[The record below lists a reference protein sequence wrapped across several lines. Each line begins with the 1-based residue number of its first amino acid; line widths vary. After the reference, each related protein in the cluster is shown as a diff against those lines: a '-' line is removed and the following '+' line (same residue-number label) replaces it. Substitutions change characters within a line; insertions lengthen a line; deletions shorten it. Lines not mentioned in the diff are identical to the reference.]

1 VGVSVSGRKR
11 EGRRERW
18 LEQWFSSLT
27 FHWVS
32 LTFLFFFFSN
42 FTQVVFNRNLQF
54 YLANPGNVL
63 VRLLISFTV
72 GIFQGIVFFRSP
84 AKTPALVQAVALLIC
99 LFVTQLQALLLPFVS
114 MTLFIEDRK
123 FFVREAASRLY
134 STR

>member
-1 VGVSVSGRKR
+1 MFFPHFV
-11 EGRRERW
+11 
-18 LEQWFSSLT
+18 LFLSLT
-27 FHWVS
+27 FRSVFH
-32 LTFLFFFFSN
+32 N
-42 FTQVVFNRNLQF
+42 IIQVVFNRNLKF

-84 AKTPALVQAVALLIC
+84 AKTPALVQAVSLLIC

>member
-1 VGVSVSGRKR
+1 MRDVTSPFPT
-11 EGRRERW
+11 
-18 LEQWFSSLT
+18 LL
-27 FHWVS
+27 HIP
-32 LTFLFFFFSN
+32 
-42 FTQVVFNRNLQF
+42 TQVVFNRNLKF

-63 VRLLISFTV
+63 VRLLISVTV
-72 GIFQGIVFFRSP
+72 GIFQGLVFFRSP
-84 AKTPALVQAVALLIC
+84 AKSPPLVQAVSLLIC

>member
-1 VGVSVSGRKR
+1 
-11 EGRRERW
+11 
-18 LEQWFSSLT
+18 
-27 FHWVS
+27 
-32 LTFLFFFFSN
+32 
-42 FTQVVFNRNLQF
+42 VVFNRNLKF

-84 AKTPALVQAVALLIC
+84 AQTPALVQAASLLIC